1 MISNPTIETT
11 MAASSSSQDSGG
23 ISSVPAEKTDKIG
36 QLDVVIETLA
46 NKSTSINILFTDFR
60 IILAFPTIKALM
72 LFAASALLAFAPIQ
86 KKLIESENM
95 SAKSISVVS
104 AKAAP
109 PTDQT
114 TQVHALLQNIQ
125 VFVPENALYANTK
138 LMKFSLSTEIRLS
151 IAKNK
156 MELNGNLNNMCLVLE
171 RDDKKVSMESASTQ
185 PVGKEAVV
193 APPRIAESLLTKF
206 SVDFSINQLT
216 EPIPG
221 EASLKT
227 TLTISTNIEPI
238 EITLSLTQIKL
249 FRSFGD
255 SLMTEVAKL
264 PIDVIAKS
272 VGELKG
278 STEVK
283 PVEVEAT
290 AVVPS
295 IKDIYITPTLKEF
308 KFALIDDL
316 IKYPYPVLSLSAMLI
331 QANISLHSSPMH
343 ESQVITG
350 SIFEISLHL
359 CQMLHCDKE
368 KYQSF
373 YLKTHP
379 PQKPVLKACLNGLTF
394 KVMKDNNNNID
405 LNFTMWRFHVEDQ
418 QIKVISDNNSK
429 VVKEEQEQKQ
439 YKITPLVCPEFQHLI
454 SNPDIEQA
462 ISEIKIDPL
471 MPVEARR
478 KLVEEKMLQKK
489 LSQMNISVII
499 KSDLTI
505 DINFKMS
512 EFRIIFAAQTISAL
526 AKTLKHITYITS
538 TMIPKVI
545 VKMAGDKA
553 SEKLSA
559 AVKYASEK
567 TEAALN
573 KGDSSI
579 KINGEME
586 NLRLLLPEKGINKD
600 ERIAEFKLSSSLKF
614 EMKTKEKANS
624 EMKINAGV
632 NSITLSLI
640 NPGTNVP
647 LETIIRQTKIGIDLM
662 NIGKEKS
669 QNMGIN
675 IAIDPIIVNV
685 GFRHLEFF
693 ASTLSEMLPKINL
706 IQAAV
711 SQEKKSIGSLQ
722 VMPEEKKRAMVP
734 ATKPASV
741 MILSIAVELPQIA
754 FQLFDDYRF
763 TKMREQT
770 RFEYPLIKIELS
782 KFKTK
787 LEQTTEGK
795 GRMNIIAS
803 VSALSCTLSKGI
815 AEDWLLFT
823 NDFYISHEDKT
834 GNICAH
840 MEILYYYLFVSM

>member
-11 MAASSSSQDSGG
+11 MAASSSSQDSGS

-36 QLDVVIETLA
+36 QLDVVIEMLA

-95 SAKSISVVS
+95 PAKSISEVS
-104 AKAAP
+104 VKVAP

-171 RDDKKVSMESASTQ
+171 RDDKKASMGSASAQ
-185 PVGKEAVV
+185 GEGKEVV
-193 APPRIAESLLTKF
+193 VPPPRIAESLLTKF

-359 CQMLHCDKE
+359 CQMLKCDKE

-418 QIKVISDNNSK
+418 QIKVISNNNSK
-429 VVKEEQEQKQ
+429 VVKEEQEQ
-439 YKITPLVCPEFQHLI
+439 YKIAPLVCPEFQHLI

-499 KSDLTI
+499 KSDLTM

-545 VKMAGDKA
+545 VKIAGDKA

-586 NLRLLLPEKGINKD
+586 NLRLLLPEKGTNKD

-624 EMKINAGV
+624 EMKISAGI

-647 LETIIRQTKIGIDLM
+647 LENIIRQTKIGIDLM
-662 NIGKEKS
+662 NIGTEKS
-669 QNMGIN
+669 QNIGIN
-675 IAIDPIIVNV
+675 VAIDPIIVNV

-711 SQEKKSIGSLQ
+711 SQEKRSIGPLQ
-722 VMPEEKKRAMVP
+722 VMPEEQKRAMAP
-734 ATKPASV
+734 TTKPASI
-741 MILSIAVELPQIA
+741 MILNIAVELPQIA

-782 KFKTK
+782 KLKTK

-795 GRMNIIAS
+795 GRMNIMAS

-823 NDFYISHEDKT
+823 NDFYINHEDKT

-840 MEILYYYLFVSM
+840 MEILYHYLFVSM